1 MDKKSKILITIFLL
15 LVFVSTTAAYYRYM
29 ILRDF
34 EVINVLAEEPVN
46 K

>member
-15 LVFVSTTAAYYRYM
+15 LVFISATAAYYRYM

-34 EVINVLAEEPVN
+34 ETTNVLLVDN
-46 K
+46 